1 MEFKRTLSPKVNHS
15 PNGRRFY
22 SLWKIL
28 LLPLLAGMH
37 NYACGQTQP
46 VAVDSLKADSLHK
59 VAAKA
64 KKPIV
69 DTLNKQFDVGD
80 LFNLIFH
87 PHKKPDSLRKKSS
100 GITVIPNVASNP
112 SIGSQIGIKAVA
124 GKVLGTDP
132 NTLLSVAA
140 TSASITT
147 KGIIYFYVNHN
158 VYTNGNKW
166 NFQGSLVAA
175 KTVTP
180 DFGLGI
186 GRGATDSE
194 ADEILS
200 NPERKGR
207 ALHSLY
213 FNFREK
219 VYKEVQKNLFV
230 GAGVSFDIRRK
241 IEDQKSTT
249 DLTPYNI
256 YSDRYGFARDRYSS
270 NGLLF
275 NVQYTTR
282 DNQNRAYKGIYADA
296 GFRVN
301 QTWMGSTK
309 GAVQFTTDFRKYFSL
324 SERNPEHVIA
334 FWNWGS
340 YLISGALPYL
350 ELPGTGRDGS
360 FRSGRGYTVTYF
372 KGTQYN
378 YSEVEYRFP
387 ILRNKFVSGVTFFNL
402 QTANDKLGTGIFQVW
417 QPGGGGGLRV
427 LFNKATRTNLCLDY
441 AWGKYG
447 SRGFFL
453 GLNEAF

>member
-1 MEFKRTLSPKVNHS
+1 MIVNTHY
-15 PNGRRFY
+15 FT
-22 SLWKIL
+22 
-28 LLPLLAGMH
+28 
-37 NYACGQTQP
+37 YAQVTTP
-46 VAVDSLKADSLHK
+46 TDSLKADSLHNNVK
-59 VAAKA
+59 IQKG
-64 KKPIV
+64 PT
-69 DTLNKQFDVGD
+69 DTLYKQYDIGD
-80 LFNLIFH
+80 LSRNIFH
-87 PHKKPDSLRKKSS
+87 PSKKPDSLHKKS

-112 SIGSQIGIKAVA
+112 TIGAQIGIKAVA
-124 GKVLGTDP
+124 GKKLGTDP

-158 VYTNGNKW
+158 VYTPGNKW

-180 DFGLGI
+180 DFGIGI
-186 GRGATDSE
+186 GHAAGEGTEDR
-194 ADEILS
+194 ILT
-200 NPERKGR
+200 NPARKGYVLR
-207 ALHSLY
+207 SLY

-230 GAGVSFDIRRK
+230 GAGVSFDIRRNIK
-241 IEDQKSTT
+241 AKDTT
-249 DLTPYNI
+249 NKLTPSRIYNE
-256 YSDRYGFARDRYSS
+256 RYGFPQDRYSA

-296 GFRVN
+296 GVRVN

-309 GAVQFTTDFRKYFSL
+309 SAVQFTTDFRKYFSL
-324 SERNPEHVIA
+324 SEHSPEHVIA

-340 YLISGALPYL
+340 YLVSGALPYL

-360 FRSGRGYTVTYF
+360 FRSGRGYTSTYF
-372 KGTQYN
+372 KGTKYN

-387 ILRNKFVSGVTFFNL
+387 ILRNKFISGVTFFNL
-402 QTANDKLGTGIFQVW
+402 QTANDELGTKLFQVW
-417 QPGGGGGLRV
+417 QPGGGAGLRV
-427 LFNKATRTNLCLDY
+427 LFNKVTRTNLCLDY
-441 AWGKYG
+441 AFGKYG
-447 SRGFFL
+447 SKGFFL